1 MSKKA
6 KSTLV
11 KVIVALCVVLCAVLT
26 VFELGVTYRMVKAIE
41 VDGTE
46 YSVAEYNWL
55 YTNNL
60 YEIYNQYYQT
70 YGEMTPYII
79 NPQGKLS
86 EQVYNK
92 ETGETWA
99 DYVKDYTDKTFVE
112 MTALYNEGKE
122 AGYELDADYLEII
135 ENEWDSM
142 DEIAT
147 ANGYTAKDYAEINYG
162 RGVNEKVF
170 KEMYERYYYAFTY
183 AEKIADEIEVSEA
196 DIDARYEENAK
207 EFDTV
212 SYNYYFVNG
221 IATEGEDTETAMA
234 DAKAEAEAILAGNET
249 ELNSVRYSTYAELGT
264 TYADWLFDEARVSGD
279 KDIFETSSGY
289 YVIEFVERNDI
300 HYNTVDV
307 RHILVTPEDT
317 ESASAWEEA
326 LVLAETYDAEWK
338 ELGGSE
344 ENFAETAKK
353 YSADG
358 SAANGGL
365 YENVF
370 KGQMVTEF
378 EDWCF
383 DPARKAGDT
392 EIIKTQFGYHI
403 MYFSGVAEEY
413 YDFIIGGTV
422 RSERLNAYLD
432 EITEGIEVVAKSG
445 NKEVGKHL
453 G

>member
-147 ANGYTAKDYAEINYG
+147 ANGYTANH
-162 RGVNEKVF
+162 
-170 KEMYERYYYAFTY
+170 MY
-183 AEKIADEIEVSEA
+183 
-196 DIDARYEENAK
+196 
-207 EFDTV
+207 
-212 SYNYYFVNG
+212 
-221 IATEGEDTETAMA
+221 
-234 DAKAEAEAILAGNET
+234 
-249 ELNSVRYSTYAELGT
+249 
-264 TYADWLFDEARVSGD
+264 
-279 KDIFETSSGY
+279 
-289 YVIEFVERNDI
+289 ND
-300 HYNTVDV
+300 
-307 RHILVTPEDT
+307 
-317 ESASAWEEA
+317 
-326 LVLAETYDAEWK
+326 
-338 ELGGSE
+338 
-344 ENFAETAKK
+344 
-353 YSADG
+353 
-358 SAANGGL
+358 
-365 YENVF
+365 
-370 KGQMVTEF
+370 
-378 EDWCF
+378 
-383 DPARKAGDT
+383 
-392 EIIKTQFGYHI
+392 
-403 MYFSGVAEEY
+403 
-413 YDFIIGGTV
+413 
-422 RSERLNAYLD
+422 
-432 EITEGIEVVAKSG
+432 
-445 NKEVGKHL
+445 
-453 G
+453 